1 MKLSILT
8 LYPVAIA
15 LPLVVLSLIAVI
27 PAGAEQLSHSRSR
40 VDNSIS
46 SVTDLNLSIPT
57 DRQQSNSEP
66 EIQTNPTQKTQTI
79 TNRDAKT
86 AAANIEQPSKVKSVR
101 RRKSIVATH
110 INSSTS
116 TLVRESS
123 RSKSIPSQRP
133 IDTTTRF
140 NPIDRSDRKLL
151 TQRSFKQ
158 LEAMNIDLSTE
169 VKSIDLLEL
178 TKNSALIKIV
188 RVSRRNSQVRSSES
202 TEETIFKMI
211 KQKGRWKIDNG

>member
-57 DRQQSNSEP
+57 DRQQANSEP

-79 TNRDAKT
+79 TNRDAKI
-86 AAANIEQPSKVKSVR
+86 APRNIEQPSKVKSAR
-101 RRKSIVATH
+101 RRRSIVVTH
-110 INSSTS
+110 INASTS
-116 TLVRESS
+116 TLAREYS

-133 IDTTTRF
+133 VDTTARF
-140 NPIDRSDRKLL
+140 NPIDRFDRKLL

-158 LEAMNIDLSTE
+158 LESMNTDLSTE

-178 TKNSALIKIV
+178 TKNSALIRII
-188 RVSRRNSQVRSSES
+188 RVSKRNSPVKSSEL
-202 TEETIFKMI
+202 TQETIFKMI
-211 KQKGRWKIDNG
+211 KQKGRWKIDSD